1 MRNIL
6 KLLLIIALFVF
17 SANADYPSYTSYDIS
32 LNFEVTESAM
42 DQFIR
47 LQLFPAPVGTYTD
60 GSNSYSYSISIFQPD
75 IEVASGSVTFSSAII
90 ASVTLLGN
98 TVSYTYPISVPVS
111 IPTDSI
117 SVNDIKG
124 FLEDIPD
131 EINNIST
138 GPQWLKNIIIDAYE
152 DLELSLYPEQFLED
166 INDQIPD
173 DLDIVIEDIE
183 FSWTALT
190 EKLQITVSVPCSSR
204 APFVEKVNSWD
215 ESSTQYKIQFR
226 SNVFLRILNI
236 EMYNSSLGQNVA
248 NGSTA
253 MTIPAPTNG
262 NDVGATVTVTLN
274 ANSGYYFNS
283 GNYIIRVVFGNDYGW
298 FSNSWS
304 CTILN

>member
-6 KLLLIIALFVF
+6 KLMLTISLFVF
-17 SANADYPSYTSYDIS
+17 SASADYPSYTSYDIS

-47 LQLFPAPVGTYTD
+47 LQLFPEPVGTYTD

-111 IPTDSI
+111 IPTGSI

-131 EINNIST
+131 EINNISV

-166 INDQIPD
+166 INDQLPD
-173 DLDIVIEDIE
+173 DLDIVIDDIE
-183 FSWTALT
+183 FSWTALS
-190 EKLQITVSVPCSSR
+190 EKLRITVSVPCSSR
-204 APFVEKVNSWD
+204 EPFVILNYVTYLNTSTVNVSL
-215 ESSTQYKIQFR
+215 S
-226 SNVFLRILNI
+226 SNVNLRVLNYEIILSNTQQVAHG
-236 EMYNSSLGQNVA
+236 SL
-248 NGSTA
+248 TY
-253 MTIPAPTNG
+253 TIPAPTNG
-262 NDVGATVTVTLN
+262 NEVGTVIFPISSD
-274 ANSGYYFNS
+274 SGKSFAS
-283 GNYIIRVVFGNDYGW
+283 GEYVLYIIVGNDFGW
-298 FSNSWS
+298 MRKYYSFQIVN
-304 CTILN
+304 